1 MTIFSKIIAGE
12 IPCYKLAE
20 NEHFIAFLDIFP
32 LRRGHAL
39 VVPKIEVDKLF
50 DVPDE
55 YLAGLLTF
63 AKPVAKAIEKAFP
76 CNRVSILT
84 VGLEVPHAHVH
95 LIPMDTTEDMNLL
108 NDKLSLTKEEFKQI
122 QERILASYFIVEK
135 GGSYSDSKV

>member
-32 LRRGHAL
+32 LRKGHAL
-39 VVPKIEVDKLF
+39 VVPKIEIDKLF
-50 DVPDE
+50 DLPNE
-55 YLAGLLTF
+55 YLTGLLTF

-95 LIPMDTTEDMNLL
+95 LIPMDKTEDMNLL
-108 NDKLSLTKEEFKQI
+108 NDKLSLTSDEFKQI
-122 QERILASYFIVEK
+122 QGLILKSLQ
-135 GGSYSDSKV
+135 

>member
-63 AKPVAKAIEKAFP
+63 AKPVAKAIEKACP

-95 LIPMDTTEDMNLL
+95 LIPMDITEDMNLL

-122 QERILASYFIVEK
+122 QQRILNYI
-135 GGSYSDSKV
+135 

>member
-1 MTIFSKIIAGE
+1 MTLFSKIIAGE

-32 LRRGHAL
+32 LSKGHTL

-55 YLAGLLTF
+55 YLSGLLTF
-63 AKPVAKAIEKAFP
+63 AKPIAKAIEKAYP
-76 CNRVSILT
+76 CDRVSILT

-95 LIPMDTTEDMNLL
+95 LIPMNRTEDMNLL
-108 NDKLSLTKEEFKQI
+108 NAKLSLSKEAFLEVQ
-122 QERILASYFIVEK
+122 QSILSNL
-135 GGSYSDSKV
+135 